1 MQAFLNCAGA
11 KNKVTFNYIFSH
23 RFFIEIR
30 IRLISKLIEN
40 SVVIMRSWSIRKN
53 TLI

>member
-11 KNKVTFNYIFSH
+11 KNKVTFNYIFFH
-23 RFFIEIR
+23 RLFIEFR

-40 SVVIMRSWSIRKN
+40 SVVLSDLGQLERIH
-53 TLI
+53 